1 MSSVQPKYPKEEFAR
16 RGEALYEEKV
26 RPLFEPSHIGQFAV
40 IDLET
45 GEFEVDANELDACH
59 RLRAR
64 LPEAQPWLRRIG
76 YRHARRFGFVPRQVR
91 S

>member
-1 MSSVQPKYPKEEFAR
+1 MSGIQPKYPKEEFAR

-26 RPLFEPSHIGQFAV
+26 RPQFEPSHNGEFAV
-40 IDLET
+40 IDIET

-64 LPEAQPWLRRIG
+64 LPEAQPWLRRVG
-76 YRHARRFGFVPRQVR
+76 YRYSRRFGYRVR
-91 S
+91 P